1 MTEPTQN
8 YGFQELRRAAR
19 AKQRLLEHLRELETV
34 ATSTAGPA
42 VAASLAARRMVR
54 SAPILSVAAVCV
66 VGYLT
71 GRRTSRHRSYEPLLT
86 KPPQTA
92 HLYQSSP
99 IWAGLA
105 GAGLQLLV
113 DRLTG
118 LVHMD
123 RFEPHE

>member
-1 MTEPTQN
+1 MTEPAQN

-19 AKQRLLEHLRELETV
+19 AKQRLLGNLKQLESV

-42 VAASLAARRMVR
+42 VAASLAARRAIR

-66 VGYLT
+66 AGYLA
-71 GRRTSRHRSYEPLLT
+71 GRRTSRHRFYESQQT
-86 KPPQTA
+86 KGPDGSRI
-92 HLYQSSP
+92 YQRNP

-118 LVHMD
+118 LVQAD
-123 RFEPHE
+123 RLEPHE

>member
-1 MTEPTQN
+1 MSELTQN
-8 YGFQELRRAAR
+8 YAFQELRRAAR
-19 AKQRLLEHLRELETV
+19 AKQRLLENLKQLESV

-42 VAASLAARRMVR
+42 VAASLAARRAIR
-54 SAPILSVAAVCV
+54 SAPIVSVAAVCLA
-66 VGYLT
+66 GYMV
-71 GRRTSRHRSYEPLLT
+71 GRRPSRRRFPEH
-86 KPPQTA
+86 PQSQDPQSG
-92 HLYQSSP
+92 HIYQRNP

-118 LVHMD
+118 WVHAD